1 MITMLKLDMSSSQC
15 LHNTSLVFQTSL
27 LNFKQEINFLEIRT
41 INLLQDDVFYKLI
54 LQLLK
59 VWISE
64 FIEHLKAVP
73 KLNDIPSV
81 ADRIECTCSR
91 IFEKFFYHIIM
102 NNHSLIYK
110 QRFNNKH
117 YRYIQKIKYL
127 RITLKKSRT
136 SKFNTY

>member
-1 MITMLKLDMSSSQC
+1 MITRLKLDMSSSQC

-91 IFEKFFYHIIM
+91 IFEKFFLSHNYE
-102 NNHSLIYK
+102 
-110 QRFNNKH
+110 
-117 YRYIQKIKYL
+117 
-127 RITLKKSRT
+127 
-136 SKFNTY
+136 